1 MNFSEAFALMKR
13 GEKVKLPS
21 WAGYWYW
28 SKEKQT
34 IIMHTKDGVD
44 MDIRETQIP
53 DYTFGNIASSINLI
67 LGAESITPWIGSRI
81 SRTAHFMRNS
91 QIGSRIRTVKRFF
104 RIFRKIAMRRR

>member
-44 MDIRETQIP
+44 MDTISDR
-53 DYTFGNIASSINLI
+53 Y
-67 LGAESITPWIGSRI
+67 GS
-81 SRTAHFMRNS
+81 
-91 QIGSRIRTVKRFF
+91 
-104 RIFRKIAMRRR
+104 